1 MSRNST
7 KEFDLAKN
15 AALGDRHDLRE
26 QSFPFK
32 SSVAMRNW
40 LQELASKIRQFC
52 CAKIST
58 ID

>member
-1 MSRNST
+1 MSRNSI

-32 SSVAMRNW
+32 SSVAMRSW
-40 LQELASKIRQFC
+40 LQELASRIRQFC
-52 CAKIST
+52 CAKTSAM
-58 ID
+58 D